1 MPPPARFFGRRFR
14 VAPLFVMVSALV
26 SSGGARVEA
35 ISGKRGVPVI
45 TLRRWRQWWRET
57 FAQTRAWRWKRGE
70 LVVPPGEVALR
81 CVLRRIRG
89 RSLRSR
95 LLRSLMWLLPWTGL
109 CALGAGRV
117 PSAESVSDR
126 LG

>member
-1 MPPPARFFGRRFR
+1 M
-14 VAPLFVMVSALV
+14 APLFVMVSALV

-35 ISGKRGVPVI
+35 ISGNRGVPVI

-89 RSLRSR
+89 RSL
-95 LLRSLMWLLPWTGL
+95 MWLLPWTGF